1 MSRQCDWMYCR
12 EIFSLVV
19 FLFISRNVFISS
31 SYRAFSLKPAQ
42 RQPQSQ
48 EGHKMQVFKPG
59 KQAMLFILKPGFVP
73 VLFFKCWTLELSRW
87 LKEGSGGHYKEPKAE
102 TWEQHHASNFFICPS
117 KTRFWIVLLNFYQ
130 RFLMH
135 EAQMDQAW
143 KK

>member
-1 MSRQCDWMYCR
+1 MKVK
-12 EIFSLVV
+12 EIPCTNEQGNVIERITEKYSHLLFFFLLVV
-19 FLFISRNVFISS
+19 MFLFLLLTELF
-31 SYRAFSLKPAQ
+31 ALKPAQ

-102 TWEQHHASNFFICPS
+102 T
-117 KTRFWIVLLNFYQ
+117 
-130 RFLMH
+130 
-135 EAQMDQAW
+135 
-143 KK
+143 